1 MFLNLSITGFDMPR
15 NLDLTALRAFVAVAD
30 TGGVTKASGF
40 LNLTQ
45 SAVSMQLKR
54 LEEMLGVALF
64 DRSARKLNLT
74 GAGEQMLGYARRM
87 LELNDEVLGRL
98 TGPDYEG
105 EIKLGVPHDIVYPA
119 IPKVLQRFNADF
131 PRVKVQLLSSYTARL
146 QQMFDRGEVDVI
158 LTTEMEVDPGGETLQ
173 ERPLIWVG
181 AEGGQMWRQRPLR
194 LAFEHAC
201 IFRQGVQRALDKVGI
216 PWEMAV
222 ETESTRTVE
231 ASVSADLAV
240 HACVEGTEPPY
251 VEAINHGGALPA
263 LPEISI
269 NLYQSELGAGA
280 PFEALVSL
288 IRAAYAGI
296 DVSPRAGAMP
306 ERRLQVAA
314 S

>member
-1 MFLNLSITGFDMPR
+1 MFLNFDITEYDMPR
-15 NLDLTALRAFVAVAD
+15 NMDLTALRAFVAVSDA
-30 TGGVTKASGF
+30 GGVTKASGY

-54 LEEMLGVALF
+54 LEEMLGVVLF
-64 DRSARKLNLT
+64 DRSARRLNLT

-87 LELNDEVLGRL
+87 LELNDEALGRL

-105 EIKLGVPHDIVYPA
+105 ELKLGVPHDIVYPA
-119 IPKVLQRFNADF
+119 IPQVLQRFNAEF
-131 PRVKVQLLSSYTARL
+131 PRVKVQLISSYTAKL
-146 QQMFDRGEVDVI
+146 QHMFDRGEVDVI

-194 LAFEHAC
+194 LAFEHNC
-201 IFRQGVQRALDKVGI
+201 IFRQGVQRALDRVGI

-222 ETESTRTVE
+222 ETDSTRTVE

-251 VEAINHGGALPA
+251 VEAIGHGGALPA
-263 LPEISI
+263 LPQISI
-269 NLYQSELGAGA
+269 NMYQSELGQGK
-280 PFEALVSL
+280 PFEALASFT
-288 IRAAYAGI
+288 RAAFSG
-296 DVSPRAGAMP
+296 G
-306 ERRLQVAA
+306 
-314 S
+314 